1 MSVPLCVSLCVSV
14 LSLPAADVD
23 SSTLRGKVLC
33 GYQGWFRCPGDAA
46 NMGWIHWSR
55 DSRRIAPATLTFEM
69 WPDLSEFPASDRHPA
84 PGFTHADGRPA
95 ELFSSDHPDTVLR
108 HFRWMRDHGID
119 GVWLQH
125 FLVDLPGGPSSDR
138 FASRSHVLGH
148 VRIAAR
154 ETGRAWAL
162 TFDIAG
168 MPADRIYDV
177 LTGEWKRLVDEGV
190 TRDGRYIHQGGKPVV
205 QVFGFYRNN
214 RSTPMTPALANRL
227 VDFFHAPGP
236 YPAYLVGGGDWDW
249 RRNRDPDWQAALRR
263 LDAYAPWNVG
273 NSSKDAAGV
282 RHASMG
288 YWAEDRREY
297 ERDGRLW
304 LPVVYPG
311 FSWDNLQRT
320 PAGSSTVSRNGGK
333 FLWEQFAELR
343 RLGVDSAFVAMFD
356 EVDEGTAIFKVTN
369 DPPKEAPFVGYDG
382 LPSDWY
388 LRLVGEGTRLLR
400 GERPPSAE
408 PFDAS
413 DPSVRPAAE
422 ACPRSF
428 PEIPGTMGR
437 NRGIEGQGAR
447 SVTCRRDG

>member
-1 MSVPLCVSLCVSV
+1 MSRLSFVTIALVAIVPAY
-14 LSLPAADVD
+14 AAEVVD
-23 SSTLRGKVLC
+23 ASSLRGKVLC

-46 NMGWIHWSR
+46 DMGWVHWSR
-55 DSRRIAPATLTFEM
+55 DSKRITPATLTFEM
-69 WPDLSEFPASDRHPA
+69 WPDLAEFTPSERHPA

-95 ELFSSDHPDTVLR
+95 ELFSSDDAATVLR

-125 FLVDLPGGPSSDR
+125 FLVDLPGGPSADR
-138 FASRSHVLGH
+138 FASRSRVLGH
-148 VRIAAR
+148 VRNASR
-154 ETGRAWAL
+154 ETGRAWAI

-177 LTGEWKRLVDEGV
+177 LTREWKRLVDDGIARDPRYVHEG
-190 TRDGRYIHQGGKPVV
+190 GRPVV
-205 QVFGFYRNN
+205 QVFGFYRNQP
-214 RSTPMTPALANRL
+214 STPMTPDLANRL
-227 VDFFHAPGP
+227 VDFFKAPGP
-236 YPAYLVGGGDWDW
+236 HHAYLVGGGDWDW
-249 RRNRDPDWQAALRR
+249 RRNPDPAWQSALRR

-273 NSSKDAAGV
+273 NTTKDGSGV
-282 RHASMG
+282 RRASMA

-311 FSWDNLQRT
+311 FSWDNLQHK
-320 PAGSSTVSRNGGK
+320 PPGSTTVPRNGGR

-369 DPPKEAPFVGYDG
+369 DPPTQAHFVGYDG

-400 GERPPSAE
+400 RERPPS
-408 PFDAS
+408 P
-413 DPSVRPAAE
+413 DPPIRP
-422 ACPRSF
+422 
-428 PEIPGTMGR
+428 
-437 NRGIEGQGAR
+437 
-447 SVTCRRDG
+447 